1 MTKQQLLALLR
12 EAFNMGYESSSRY
25 HCDIAGD
32 LMNDHGFI
40 DLVEHTNRVGD
51 LELPVLSSDTQ
62 CEHEYVTGY
71 DHGTCKKCGWIFT
84 DGGWGIAKRMWFKSL
99 DDAKFYKQHGRLPQ
113 PPEGV

>member
-12 EAFNMGYESSSRY
+12 EALSDCICKGISINEYIKE
-25 HCDIAGD
+25 
-32 LMNDHGFI
+32 
-40 DLVEHTNRVGD
+40 VERTNHVGD
-51 LELPVLSSDTQ
+51 LELPALSSDTQ
-62 CEHEYVTGY
+62 CEHEYVVRY

-84 DGGWGIAKRMWFKSL
+84 DGGWGTAKRMWFKSL